1 LSKLVLFLADGSVL
15 DVPLQRDRMTIGRR
29 ADNDVC
35 LPNLAV
41 SGEHAAVVTIL
52 ADSFLEDLGSTN
64 GTLVNGTPISKHFL
78 RDGDQIDVGRH
89 MLVYCVDEDAVLTP
103 PDIGRGPGRGA
114 VGDLGQQVESAK
126 PFVRTARD
134 VKGSTMRRERAA
146 ENAAAA
152 LALETTAI
160 TRGVPSAAARPT
172 AAAPPAAAPSLAP
185 APARRVSPPTPPVEA
200 IKLITGPNAGR
211 VVPLTKEETT
221 IGRAGVQVALIR
233 RLGATCELKQVEG
246 ERPPI
251 VNGKAMEADVVVL
264 MPGDR
269 IEIAGTTLDYLGLPQ
284 TVDPS

>member
-1 LSKLVLFLADGSVL
+1 MSKLVLFLADGSTL
-15 DVPLQRDRMTIGRR
+15 DIPLERERVTIGRR

-89 MLVYCVDEDAVLTP
+89 QLVFCVDQDAVLTP
-103 PDIGRGPGRGA
+103 RDAGRNADRAA
-114 VGDLGQQVESAK
+114 VGDLGRQVEAAK
-126 PFVRTARD
+126 PFVRSASD

-146 ENAAAA
+146 KNAAAA
-152 LALETTAI
+152 QALETTAI
-160 TRGVPSAAARPT
+160 TRAVPRGATPVGAGPDST
-172 AAAPPAAAPSLAP
+172 P
-185 APARRVSPPTPPVEA
+185 APAQKVAPPLPPVEA

-211 VVPLTKEETT
+211 VIPLTKPETT

-233 RLGATCELKQVEG
+233 RLGATCQLTSVEG
-246 ERPPI
+246 ERAPM
-251 VNGKAMEADVVVL
+251 VNGKAIDTDAVVL
-264 MPGDR
+264 AVGDR
-269 IEIAGTTLDYLGLPQ
+269 IEIAGTTLEYLGLPQ
-284 TVDPS
+284 TVDPG

>member
-1 LSKLVLFLADGSVL
+1 MSKLVLFLADGSTL
-15 DVPLQRDRMTIGRR
+15 DIPLERERMTIGRR

-89 MLVYCVDEDAVLTP
+89 MLVFCVDEDAVLAP
-103 PDIGRGPGRGA
+103 LDAGRNAGRAA
-114 VGDLGQQVESAK
+114 VGDLGRQVEAAR
-126 PFVRTARD
+126 PFVRGARD

-152 LALETTAI
+152 QALETTAI
-160 TRGVPSAAARPT
+160 TRAVPRV
-172 AAAPPAAAPSLAP
+172 AAPAEAASGPTP
-185 APARRVSPPTPPVEA
+185 APARAVAPPAPPVQA

-211 VVPLTKEETT
+211 VIPLIKFETT

-233 RLGATCELKQVEG
+233 RSGETCQLTPVEG
-246 ERPPI
+246 ERAPL
-251 VNGKAMEADVVVL
+251 VNGKAIGTEAVVL
-264 MPGDR
+264 AVGDR
-269 IEIAGTTLDYLGLPQ
+269 IEIAGTTLEYLGLPQ
-284 TVDPS
+284 TVDPG

>member
-1 LSKLVLFLADGSVL
+1 MSKLVLFLADGSVL

-29 ADNDVC
+29 ADNDIC

-114 VGDLGQQVESAK
+114 AGDLGQQVESAK
-126 PFVRTARD
+126 PFVRSSRD

-146 ENAAAA
+146 ENAVVA

-160 TRGVPSAAARPT
+160 TRGLPAVAL
-172 AAAPPAAAPSLAP
+172 PPAAASGPNPIPAP
-185 APARRVSPPTPPVEA
+185 APARKVSPPTPPVEA

-233 RLGATCELKQVEG
+233 KVGATCELKQVEG
-246 ERPPI
+246 ERPPV

-264 MPGDR
+264 KPGDR
-269 IEIAGTTLDYLGLPQ
+269 IEIAGTTLEYLGLPQ

>member
-1 LSKLVLFLADGSVL
+1 MSKLVLFLADGSVL

-29 ADNDVC
+29 ADNDIC

-64 GTLVNGTPISKHFL
+64 GTLVNGIPISKHFL

-103 PDIGRGPGRGA
+103 PDIGRGPGRGTA
-114 VGDLGQQVESAK
+114 GDLGQQVESAK
-126 PFVRTARD
+126 PFVRSSRD

-146 ENAAAA
+146 ENAAVA

-160 TRGVPSAAARPT
+160 TRGMPS
-172 AAAPPAAAPSLAP
+172 AAAPPAAAPSPAP
-185 APARRVSPPTPPVEA
+185 APARRVAPPSPPVEA

-221 IGRAGVQVALIR
+221 IGRAGVQVARIR
-233 RLGATCELKQVEG
+233 KLGATCEFKQVEG

-251 VNGKAMEADVVVL
+251 VNGKAMEVDVVVL

-284 TVDPS
+284 TVDPG